1 MFRLRSTR
9 MLICDMTG
17 TTIQEKG
24 IVYNSLFNTIKLIKS
39 DLLRSD
45 ISKFSGY
52 NKNEVIKYYVDQQR
66 MNSPDVVLNNLKSEF
81 NYYLKKEYLNND
93 SVKLMHKN
101 MPSFFNLLR
110 DQDIKICLNTG
121 YNKDIQNLLI
131 DKLDLLD
138 CIDDYISSEEVD
150 RGRPYPYMI
159 ERLMTRNNIDN
170 PQEVIRTNINGAE
183 NVIFAAMQRG
193 VKKTIAYIKSKKH
206 IDVNKK
212 NSDKIKSVLLN
223 VFLFSLNKNINAI
236 IEKSAE
242 I

>member
-9 MLICDMTG
+9 MLICDMAG

-52 NKNEVIKYYVDQQR
+52 NKNEVIKYFVDKQK
-66 MNSPDVVLNNLKSEF
+66 MSSPDVVLNNLKSEF
-81 NYYLKKEYLNND
+81 NYYIKKEYINNN
-93 SVKLMHKN
+93 SVKLMDKN
-101 MPSFFNLLR
+101 LPSFFNLLR

-121 YNKDIQNLLI
+121 YNKNIQNLLI
-131 DKLDLLD
+131 DKLGLLD

-159 ERLMTRNNIDN
+159 ERLITRNNIDD
-170 PQEVIRTNINGAE
+170 PQEVIKIGDTIIDIKEGKNAGCKTVGVLSGSGSKEELKKSNPDFIINNIMDLRFN
-183 NVIFAAMQRG
+183 
-193 VKKTIAYIKSKKH
+193 
-206 IDVNKK
+206 
-212 NSDKIKSVLLN
+212 
-223 VFLFSLNKNINAI
+223 
-236 IEKSAE
+236 
-242 I
+242 